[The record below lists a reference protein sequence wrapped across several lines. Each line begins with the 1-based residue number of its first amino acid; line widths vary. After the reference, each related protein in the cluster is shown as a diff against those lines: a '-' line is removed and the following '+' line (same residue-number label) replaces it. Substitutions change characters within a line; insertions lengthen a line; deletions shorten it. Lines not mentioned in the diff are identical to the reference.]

1 MVGTSSLC
9 MFTIYIF
16 ALGARR
22 LVNLASRVFSRKQD
36 EFLKTSSGAWRSDLP
51 LVWFWFGIW
60 HWWSGVGCQQ
70 VQVRPVYKNAT
81 SFLIGSPCDFTL
93 AVTFYFGICWLI
105 TLAFEVTSFYAS
117 DLI

>member
-1 MVGTSSLC
+1 MA
-9 MFTIYIF
+9 F
-16 ALGARR
+16 R
-22 LVNLASRVFSRKQD
+22 LTFGLV
-36 EFLKTSSGAWRSDLP
+36 
-51 LVWFWFGIW
+51 LVW
-60 HWWSGVGCQQ
+60 HLALVEGVGCQQ
-70 VQVRPVYKNAT
+70 VQVRPVYRNAT